1 MLLGTERKSTDPK
14 VRFVPCW
21 KIARKDASL
30 MLKTILLH
38 WAKKLMSQDEAAFTK
53 AEFSFSNPEDVE
65 AIPKFDREKVS
76 VEVPIKGIGN
86 LYSFSMVDGGMLFSQ
101 LSCLQC
107 TVAAKSSFCCFYLH
121 DLQ

>member
-1 MLLGTERKSTDPK
+1 MSARSRLEIVCLKILMLLGTERKSTNPK
-14 VRFVPCW
+14 VRFVPFW

-30 MLKTILLH
+30 MLH

-76 VEVPIKGIGN
+76 VEVPI
-86 LYSFSMVDGGMLFSQ
+86 
-101 LSCLQC
+101 
-107 TVAAKSSFCCFYLH
+107 
-121 DLQ
+121 